1 MKSKE
6 YDISLT
12 LSHAGELKKN
22 FREKPLRLLGSKN
35 AQAYQPISSKK
46 IEKDGIYIIE
56 SNR

>member
-46 IEKDGIYIIE
+46 NRKRWNIHHRIE
-56 SNR
+56 